1 MLIECQNIVKRFKT
15 GDIETTVLK
24 GVDLQIEE
32 GEFVAVM
39 GSSGSG
45 KSTLLYILG
54 CLDRPTF
61 GRYLLEGKEVGA
73 MDDDTLS
80 HIRNEMFGFV
90 FQAFYLV
97 PYLSVLDNVRIPT
110 LYSKRA
116 KTKKDAVAL
125 LEKLQLGS
133 RIDFMPDQ
141 LSGGQKQRVAIARA
155 LINDPRVIFADEP
168 TGQLDSENAR
178 NVMEILKNL
187 NEEGRT
193 IVLVTHDPVM
203 AAYATRIVRIK
214 DGQIL
219 SA

>member
-61 GRYLLEGKEVGA
+61 GRYLLEGKEVDA

>member
-155 LINDPRVIFADEP
+155 LINDPRIIFADEP

>member
-24 GVDLQIEE
+24 GVDLRIEE

-61 GRYLLEGKEVGA
+61 GRYLLEGKDVSTL
-73 MDDDTLS
+73 DDDTLS
-80 HIRNEMFGFV
+80 HLRNEMFGFV

-110 LYSKRA
+110 LYSKTP
-116 KTKKDAVAL
+116 KSKKDAVAL
-125 LEKLQLGS
+125 LEKLQLED

-155 LINDPRVIFADEP
+155 LINDPRIIFADEP
-168 TGQLDSENAR
+168 TGQLDSENAK
-178 NVMEILKNL
+178 NVMEILENL

-193 IVLVTHDPVM
+193 IVLVTHDPMM